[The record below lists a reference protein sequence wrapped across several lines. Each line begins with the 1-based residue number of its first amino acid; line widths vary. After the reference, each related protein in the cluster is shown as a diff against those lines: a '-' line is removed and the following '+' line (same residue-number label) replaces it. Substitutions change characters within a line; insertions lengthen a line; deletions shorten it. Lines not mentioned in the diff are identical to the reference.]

1 MNGRGRGRDRG
12 RSSLKLASDP
22 GTGQATDSLRNV
34 LELERKLEFADRAVM
49 GGLDRFIEQ
58 VVVSLPWIRD
68 VEPLRGTSY
77 AALQPGQR
85 HRWAA
90 AVMGKI
96 GNAPAPPASGKSR
109 PPGQNTTR
117 PPTPR
122 TTYALDT
129 PLAELKFIHQ
139 ATRGKLSRLDVKDL
153 RDMLWLFPNRHVD
166 YSKVTKIVDVEY
178 GASTTVAGRVV
189 RTEKVRIGPPPGA
202 AKILIN
208 DGTGL
213 LEATFFRQAYL
224 ADRFKRGSVV
234 AFSGEI
240 GAFRNRALMQ
250 NPEYDELPSSSIS
263 GSGSGFPETE
273 LQLTHAGNLLP
284 VYPST

>member
-1 MNGRGRGRDRG
+1 
-12 RSSLKLASDP
+12 
-22 GTGQATDSLRNV
+22 
-34 LELERKLEFADRAVM
+34 M

-58 VVVSLPWIRD
+58 AVVSLPWIRD
-68 VEPLRGTSY
+68 IEPLRGTSY
-77 AALQPGQR
+77 AALRPGQR

-96 GNAPAPPASGKSR
+96 GNAPAPPGSGKSR
-109 PPGQNTTR
+109 PPPSKTNRR
-117 PPTPR
+117 PSSGAQ
-122 TTYALDT
+122 YDLDT

-139 ATRGKLSRLDVKDL
+139 ATRGKLSRLDVKNL

-166 YSKVTKIVDVEY
+166 YSKITQIGNVEY
-178 GASTTVAGRVV
+178 GESTTVAGRVV

-240 GAFRNRALMQ
+240 GAFQNRAQMQ
-250 NPEYDELPSSSIS
+250 NPNYDELPDSPESAPKARSSASS
-263 GSGSGFPETE
+263 GDG

-284 VYPST
+284 VYPSTDGLVQRSIRTARMIDG